1 MAAGSGGAASRAR
14 AAATSGLRFR
24 NAAAPVYPDG
34 NQKSAG
40 CALLAHSGLQR
51 EMLMRDRR
59 IIAAAIIAS
68 FAWVSV
74 GKADD
79 PAKYPDWSGQWRW
92 PIKGANRYDP
102 TKAPGRAQ
110 QAPLT
115 PEYQAIFEASLAD
128 QAAGGQGANASY
140 ACIPAGLPRDLA
152 GNQGFE
158 FVVTPKTTHVVYVN
172 AMPRRIYT
180 DGRAF
185 PDDAVPTFGGYS
197 IGHWTDTDGDG
208 VYDQLEIE
216 TRNFNGP
223 RTFDN
228 AGIPLHSDN
237 QTIVKE
243 RIWRDPANP
252 EMMHNEVTTF
262 DHALTR
268 PWTVHKTYVLQK
280 KPVWIENIC
289 SVGNQHVQIGKE
301 GYFLSAEGLL
311 MPSKKGQAAPDLR
324 YFKQVQK

>member
-1 MAAGSGGAASRAR
+1 MLWRRCILAAS
-14 AAATSGLRFR
+14 
-24 NAAAPVYPDG
+24 
-34 NQKSAG
+34 QKKIAG
-40 CALLAHSGLQR
+40 DAQRTLVCSR

-68 FAWVSV
+68 FAWAAA
-74 GKADD
+74 GKAQDTAKYD
-79 PAKYPDWSGQWRW
+79 AIKLDAAKYPDWSGQWRW

-102 TKAPGRAQ
+102 TKPVGRAQ

-128 QAAGGQGANASY
+128 QAAGGQGANVSY

-180 DGRAF
+180 DGRDF
-185 PDDAVPTFGGYS
+185 PDDVVPTFGGYS
-197 IGHWTDTDGDG
+197 IGHWTDTNGDG
-208 VYDQLEIE
+208 VYDQLEVE
-216 TRNFNGP
+216 TRDFTGP

-237 QTIVKE
+237 ETIVKE

-268 PWTVHKTYVLQK
+268 PWTVQKTYVLQK
-280 KPVWIENIC
+280 KPIWVENIC

-301 GYFLSAEGLL
+301 GYFLSADGLL
-311 MPSKKGQAAPDLR
+311 MPSKKGQPAPDLR
-324 YFKQVQK
+324 YFKDAKK

>member
-1 MAAGSGGAASRAR
+1 MR
-14 AAATSGLRFR
+14 
-24 NAAAPVYPDG
+24 APV
-34 NQKSAG
+34 
-40 CALLAHSGLQR
+40 CSGD
-51 EMLMRDRR
+51 MLMRDRR
-59 IIAAAIIAS
+59 IIAAAIIVS
-68 FAWVSV
+68 FAWA
-74 GKADD
+74 GAGNAQDKAKYDA
-79 PAKYPDWSGQWRW
+79 AKYPDWSGQWRW

-128 QAAGGQGANASY
+128 QAAGGQGANVSY

-180 DGRAF
+180 DGRDF
-185 PDDAVPTFGGYS
+185 PDDAEPTFGGYS
-197 IGHWTDTDGDG
+197 IGHWTDTNGDG
-208 VYDQLEIE
+208 VYDQLEVE

-228 AGIPLHSDN
+228 AGIPLHADN

-243 RIWRDPANP
+243 RIWRDRENP
-252 EMMHNEVTTF
+252 EVIHNEVTTF

-268 PWTVHKTYVLQK
+268 PWTVQKTYVLQK
-280 KPVWIENIC
+280 KPIWIENIC

-301 GYFLSAEGLL
+301 GYFLSADGLL
-311 MPSKKGQAAPDLR
+311 MPSKKGQPAPDLR
-324 YFKQVQK
+324 YFKDAR